1 MNQISAPNGLVRRDF
16 SVVPDS
22 VFLFYENSQIFF
34 GHFLN
39 FKLIFST
46 FVLFFS
52 LLKKITH
59 FFSFRKKIA
68 AFQANSKI
76 FDNRT

>member
-34 GHFLN
+34 GRLLN
-39 FKLIFST
+39 FSQIFN
-46 FVLFFS
+46 LFISVFLS
-52 LLKKITH
+52 SQKNTH
-59 FFSFRKKIA
+59 FFSFRKKIT
-68 AFQANSKI
+68 AFQVNSKT
-76 FDNRT
+76 FDNRI